1 MVIMDSNTLL
11 LVIIGGGLILVM
23 LYLFF
28 IMREKETPSKE
39 RQVFKP
45 EEILAPEPEPEPEPE
60 PMPVPEPE
68 PQPEPM
74 PEPEPKPVPVP
85 EPKPEPTS
93 PMDTQHRTKVIDIE
107 GIGPI
112 YAERLN
118 GAGIQYVHEL
128 LERGAT
134 QTGRDDLAETT
145 DIPYTLILE
154 WVNLADLFRIKGI
167 GEEWSDLLEEAGVD
181 TVVELAQRNPVNLHS
196 TIVDVNAANE
206 LVRRTPSLEQV
217 EDWIEQAKQLPRKVE
232 Y

>member
-11 LVIIGGGLILVM
+11 LVIIGGGLILVV

-28 IMREKETPSKE
+28 IMRKKETPSKE

-45 EEILAPEPEPEPEPE
+45 EEILAPEPEPEPKPE
-60 PMPVPEPE
+60 NMPAPE
-68 PQPEPM
+68 PQPKPM
-74 PEPEPKPVPVP
+74 PEPEPKPIPVP
-85 EPKPEPTS
+85 EPKPEPTN
-93 PMDTQHRTKVIDIE
+93 PMETQHRTKVIHIE

-134 QTGRDDLAETT
+134 QTGRNDLAETT
-145 DIPYTLILE
+145 YIPYTLILE

-196 TIVDVNAANE
+196 TIVDVNASNE